1 MKAYILIFLT
11 LISFHCIAQTTPD
24 PTTYEAKENLRELGS
39 VYSTGTVRT
48 FDNRYEGVKGTPYVF
63 EEFRQGEVFLKNK
76 NKVVIEDLNYNCF
89 ENEITYMDPAT
100 DVVRL
105 FNKFQVDLFT
115 IQDGDK
121 VLTFVP
127 LKLEE
132 DAETIFVE
140 VLYNKGSIAYKAYK
154 KEWVKANYEGGYSA
168 DRKYDEFVDKYDL
181 YFMKKGDNVLYQ
193 ARRSKKQVLAAF
205 PDQKSDI
212 SSFIKSSKLD
222 LKEDESLVKLL
233 KYYDSLNAE

>member
-1 MKAYILIFLT
+1 MKPYILILLA
-11 LISFHCIAQTTPD
+11 LISFTSAAQKTPD
-24 PTTYEAKENLRELGS
+24 PTGYEAKENLRELGS
-39 VYSTGTVRT
+39 VYSTGTVKT

-76 NKVVIEDLNYNCF
+76 NKVVIEALNYNCF
-89 ENEITYMDPAT
+89 ENEITYMDPST
-100 DVVRL
+100 DEVRL
-105 FNKFQVDLFT
+105 LNKFQVDLFT

-121 VLTFVP
+121 VLRFVP
-127 LKLEE
+127 LQLE

-140 VLYNKGSIAYKAYK
+140 VLYNKGSIAYKVYK

-181 YFMKKGDNVLYQ
+181 YFSKKGDNTLYQ
-193 ARRSKKQVLAAF
+193 AKKSKKQVMAAF
-205 PDQKSDI
+205 PDQKSNI
-212 SSFIKSSKLD
+212 SSFIKSNKLN

-233 KYYDSLNAE
+233 KYYDSL